1 MDKWDIRLVLGE
13 CDDPTSHVSNWNNV
27 FLSKD
32 KYKYSS
38 YMWELIIVIVS
49 LKSSES
55 HAIQQSTM
63 AMYVFPQI
71 YVSWFFKKN
80 LFKEIELIG

>member
-1 MDKWDIRLVLGE
+1 MFD
-13 CDDPTSHVSNWNNV
+13 CSTSHVSNWNII
-27 FLSKD
+27 FLAKD

-63 AMYVFPQI
+63 AMCVFPKI
-71 YVSWFFKKN
+71 YVSSF
-80 LFKEIELIG
+80 LFK

>member
-1 MDKWDIRLVLGE
+1 
-13 CDDPTSHVSNWNNV
+13 
-27 FLSKD
+27 
-32 KYKYSS
+32 
-38 YMWELIIVIVS
+38 MWELIIVIVS